1 VEVAKT
7 PMHYRCLLQLS
18 AQLFKTAKLN
28 LFLEV
33 SKATSSS
40 KNQTVTSTWLVVYRS
55 GSVGIASPALNAA
68 WEPVDLDLGTLC
80 NGDLDKPIRIA
91 VHKRGRG
98 AAAASSLVGVTETT
112 LRHLLRL
119 SDPSNVTD
127 SDLPDDML
135 KPNELFLQ
143 SSTSAQLQRVGKLQ
157 VLQVRVDQ
165 GSDGGLSPAPANRG
179 VPTTTVT
186 GANESPTRPVDLA
199 DLQPAYP
206 PLAAAFPIPRS
217 PGRAS
222 STPAQPSKS
231 FQDYLRQGL
240 VLNLCVAVDFTS
252 SNGAP
257 NLPRSLHYQST
268 AAYNDYEE
276 AMLAVCSA
284 MDPYSTKEHSV
295 WGFGAKFPPDNVV
308 RHLFQCGTTAN
319 TKAVGTQGVMAAYKS
334 VFQSDFI
341 MSGPTVLL
349 QVLQAAAI
357 QAKAQHVHMANTL
370 PTPDLGYTVLLIVT
384 DGMADEFEETHRK
397 LNVYGTVPLSVV
409 IVGVGRTADF
419 TRMHYL
425 CNTTAAGSRP
435 IATFVE
441 FRSHQHDPASLGRAA
456 LQHIPSQVCEYMA
469 RRGF

>member
-1 VEVAKT
+1 
-7 PMHYRCLLQLS
+7 
-18 AQLFKTAKLN
+18 
-28 LFLEV
+28 
-33 SKATSSS
+33 
-40 KNQTVTSTWLVVYRS
+40 
-55 GSVGIASPALNAA
+55 
-68 WEPVDLDLGTLC
+68 LGTLC
-80 NGDLDKPIRIA
+80 NGDLDKPIRVA
-91 VHKRGRG
+91 VHRKGRG
-98 AAAASSLVGVTETT
+98 AAATSSLVGVAETT

-119 SDPSNVTD
+119 ADPKNVTD

-157 VLQVRVDQ
+157 VLQARVDQ
-165 GSDGGLSPAPANRG
+165 GSEGGPAHANRDVAVADANG
-179 VPTTTVT
+179 SPT
-186 GANESPTRPVDLA
+186 AHATRPVDLA
-199 DLQPAYP
+199 ELQPASP
-206 PLAAAFPIPRS
+206 PMAAAFPIPRS
-217 PGRAS
+217 PGGA

-240 VLNLCVAVDFTS
+240 VLNLCVAIDFTS

-257 NLPRSLHYQST
+257 NLPRSLHYQSS

-284 MDPYSTKEHSV
+284 MDPYSTKEHSC
-295 WGFGAKFPPDNVV
+295 WGFGAKFPPDPVV
-308 RHLFQCGTTAN
+308 RHLFQCGP
-319 TKAVGTQGVMAAYKS
+319 TKVLGTQGVLAAYKS

-409 IVGVGRTADF
+409 IVGVGQSADY

-425 CNTTAAGSRP
+425 CNATAAGSRP

-441 FRSHQHDPASLGRAA
+441 FRSHQHDPTSLGRAA
-456 LQHIPSQVCEYMA
+456 LQQIPSQVCEYMA